1 MKIRLILCAV
11 LTFALTACYPV
22 STLPADVPVGSAKSV
37 VEKELENSPEE
48 EFTNWLEA
56 EHITPYAFGDWGEA
70 SNGSFTDG
78 KWHDVKLRI
87 TKVTTE
93 SENEDYIENVIAYN
107 NTYATVKFGE
117 DETIKLEDGIDDAE
131 LIVVDYEVE
140 LPEDYPCDGN
150 ADVNLSVRDQSGQT
164 QMIKL
169 VTSEE
174 LDMTPGTVYAKR
186 GIFARKRGDTNYVF
200 ESLRYQNNAAIEG
213 LDEGAS
219 ARALKD
225 SFFSNK

>member
-1 MKIRLILCAV
+1 MRGRLILCAV
-11 LTFALTACYPV
+11 LALALSACYPI
-22 STLPADVPVGSAKSV
+22 STLPADIPVGAAEST
-37 VEKELENSPEE
+37 VEQGLEESPEE
-48 EFTNWLEA
+48 EFADWLKA
-56 EHITPYAFGDWGEA
+56 EQISPYAFGDWGDA

-78 KWHDVKLRI
+78 KWHNVKLRI

-93 SENEDYIENVIAYN
+93 SDNEEYVENVIAYN
-107 NTYATVKFGE
+107 NTHATVKFGE
-117 DETIKLEDGIDDAE
+117 DEIVKLEDGIDDAE
-131 LIVVDYEVE
+131 LVVVDYEVE

-150 ADVNLSVRDQSGQT
+150 ADVNLSVRDQSGQS

-169 VTSEE
+169 MTSED
-174 LDMTPGTVYAKR
+174 LDMTPGTVYAKH

-213 LDEGAS
+213 LDAGAS
-219 ARALKD
+219 ARALED

>member
-1 MKIRLILCAV
+1 MKIRLILCDV
-11 LTFALTACYPV
+11 LPFALTACYPV
-22 STLPADVPVGSAKSV
+22 STRPADVPFGSAKSL
-37 VEKELENSPEE
+37 VEKESEKSPEE

-93 SENEDYIENVIAYN
+93 SENEDYIEKVIAYN

-150 ADVNLSVRDQSGQT
+150 ADVTLSVRDQSGQT

-200 ESLRYQNNAAIEG
+200 ESLRYQNNTAIEG
-213 LDEGAS
+213 LDGGAS

>member
-1 MKIRLILCAV
+1 M
-11 LTFALTACYPV
+11 
-22 STLPADVPVGSAKSV
+22 
-37 VEKELENSPEE
+37 
-48 EFTNWLEA
+48 
-56 EHITPYAFGDWGEA
+56 GEA

-150 ADVNLSVRDQSGQT
+150 ADVNLSVRDQNGQS

-186 GIFARKRGDTNYVF
+186 GIFARKQGDTNYVF

-219 ARALKD
+219 ARALED

>member
-1 MKIRLILCAV
+1 M
-11 LTFALTACYPV
+11 
-22 STLPADVPVGSAKSV
+22 
-37 VEKELENSPEE
+37 
-48 EFTNWLEA
+48 
-56 EHITPYAFGDWGEA
+56 
-70 SNGSFTDG
+70 
-78 KWHDVKLRI
+78 
-87 TKVTTE
+87 
-93 SENEDYIENVIAYN
+93 
-107 NTYATVKFGE
+107 KFGE
-117 DETIKLEDGIDDAE
+117 DETTKLEDGIDDAE

-150 ADVNLSVRDQSGQT
+150 ADVNLSVCDQNGQS

-174 LDMTPGTVYAKR
+174 LDMAPGTVYAKR
-186 GIFARKRGDTNYVF
+186 GIFARKLGDTNYVF

-219 ARALKD
+219 ARALED